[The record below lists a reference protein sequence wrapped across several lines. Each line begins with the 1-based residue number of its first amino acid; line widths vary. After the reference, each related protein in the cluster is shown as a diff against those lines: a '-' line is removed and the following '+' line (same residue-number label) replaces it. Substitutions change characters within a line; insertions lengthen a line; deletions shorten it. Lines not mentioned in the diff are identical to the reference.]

1 MVISEM
7 NEQGVAVNEAL
18 IQKFEGEWL
27 KATQQMD
34 APGVEYDEKTVH
46 ALYTAV
52 SDLNLSLAQSSTR
65 SPLHLHMMTHLSDEM
80 TDYISLRYGTE
91 KPDTQ
96 ALNMFRQRAEVL
108 FTICLKIMHQAE
120 ESTMNNKDGSGH
132 PYHNF
137 HKERLLIERYNN
149 FIAHS

>member
-27 KATQQMD
+27 KATQHMD

-52 SDLNLSLAQSSTR
+52 SDLNLSLARSGTR
-65 SPLHLHMMTHLSDEM
+65 SPLHLHMMTYLSDEM
-80 TDYISLRYGTE
+80 TDYIMFRYRTQ
-91 KPDTQ
+91 KPDIE
-96 ALNMFRQRAEVL
+96 ALNVFRQRAEVL
-108 FTICLKIMHQAE
+108 FAICLKIMHQAE
-120 ESTMNNKDGSGH
+120 ESTVNNGGGSGH
-132 PYHNF
+132 AYHNF
-137 HKERLLIERYNN
+137 YKERLLIERYNN
-149 FIAHS
+149 FIAHP